1 MNTAMI
7 LAGGKGTRFS
17 EMTHSVPK
25 PMIKANEK
33 PLLIHIINLYINY
46 GTKDIVILAGYK
58 KDIISEYFNTILNES
73 KLESDLYTSNDISIK
88 VLDTGL
94 ETMTGG
100 RIKIGIEYKNNEE
113 SFFLTYGDALSD
125 VNLSKL
131 KEFHKLK
138 KPLVT
143 VTAVRPPARF
153 GSLEIENGLVKKFG
167 EKDQAKEGWINGG
180 FFALEPSVKD
190 FIDNSNTI
198 FEKFPLEEI
207 SKRESLVAYQHPGFW
222 QCADTIREL
231 ELLEKAIKDNN
242 YAENY
247 KAL

>member
-1 MNTAMI
+1 MTLRN
-7 LAGGKGTRFS
+7 KKS
-17 EMTHSVPK
+17 ENAIVFK
-25 PMIKANEK
+25 KQCIKCK
-33 PLLIHIINLYINY
+33 KIFPRD
-46 GTKDIVILAGYK
+46 KDHFY
-58 KDIISEYFNTILNES
+58 SSPHRTS
-73 KLESDLYTSNDISIK
+73 KS
-88 VLDTGL
+88 
-94 ETMTGG
+94 
-100 RIKIGIEYKNNEE
+100 GIEYRNNKE

-125 VNLSKL
+125 INLSKL
-131 KEFHKLK
+131 KEFHNSK

-190 FIDNSNTI
+190 FIDNANTI

-207 SKRESLVAYQHPGFW
+207 SKIESLVAYQHPGFW

>member
-17 EMTHSVPK
+17 EMTHSIPK
-25 PMIKANEK
+25 PMINANEK
-33 PLLIHIINLYINY
+33 PLLVHIINLYVSH
-46 GTKDIVILAGYK
+46 GTKNIIVLAGYK
-58 KDIISEYFNTILNES
+58 KEIISEYFD
-73 KLESDLYTSNDISIK
+73 KFLESSNLEEDLFTYKDINIK

-100 RIKIGIEYKNNEE
+100 RIKKGINYKNNKE

-125 VNLSKL
+125 VDLNSLEKFHN
-131 KEFHKLK
+131 EFT
-138 KPLVT
+138 PTVT

-153 GSLEIENGLVKKFG
+153 GSLEINDNLVERFG

-180 FFALEPSVKD
+180 FFVLENNVAD
-190 FIDNSNTI
+190 YIEGDETV

-207 SKRESLVAYQHPGFW
+207 SKKEGLMAYKHNGFW

-231 ELLEKAIKDNN
+231 ELLEKAIIENK
-242 YAENY
+242 YAESFNI
-247 KAL
+247 L